1 MKSTRPTLAEVRA
14 INKRRERMLK
24 LQASTTSLALVF
36 QVLGAIL
43 VACGVFLGF
52 DTVTHVGAVGIG
64 VSIILALI
72 VLQTTND

>member
-1 MKSTRPTLAEVRA
+1 MKNTRPTFAEVRA
-14 INKRRERMLK
+14 INKRRERLLK

-43 VACGVFLGF
+43 VACGFFLGF